1 MAAIIIYVLH
11 TCYLFGG
18 VVCVMIVLLPDQLL
32 VHVCHSHINLNN
44 GAVGYFL
51 CLDEHGLTHQYESL
65 TLGKAD
71 QAGSSN
77 LAIDMIH

>member
-51 CLDEHGLTHQYESL
+51 CLDEHRLTRQYESL
-65 TLGKAD
+65 TFSR
-71 QAGSSN
+71 QTRRESFS
-77 LAIDMIH
+77 LAVDMIY